1 MRLTNFIY
9 FTRKVVEQVK
19 AIFVPYLLFL
29 AFLFSFLSKDMV
41 PFQTLWDPSVTK
53 EFDVIRSLTV
63 KWEVFLGFGHCK
75 HMGMDSKCLKFPA
88 LTSGKDSSNQQLNQI
103 PQISNSQAFSLRPL
117 YTLKNHLESPK
128 SFYLYRMYLL

>member
-1 MRLTNFIY
+1 M
-9 FTRKVVEQVK
+9 
-19 AIFVPYLLFL
+19 
-29 AFLFSFLSKDMV
+29 
-41 PFQTLWDPSVTK
+41 
-53 EFDVIRSLTV
+53 IRSLTV

-75 HMGMDSKCLKFPA
+75 HMGMDSKCLKFQA